1 MHAAAKAVVVRKSL
15 GGNPVPVRFRPQADQ
30 GHQLRV
36 TNLRKAAPQGAEQ
49 DCGYGANPMNLR
61 DSRAVPA
68 NHLEAENLQ
77 LWRGDHHVLKGVGF
91 TLSRGEC
98 LQVTGSNGAGKTTL
112 LRTLC
117 GLMVPEEGRVLWEG
131 RDVRTDLPAFHSALM
146 YLGHE
151 APLKADLTAREN
163 LYYWIGVRRRTPG
176 SGLDAALARVG
187 ADACRER
194 LVRTLS
200 AGQKRRVALAGLA
213 LMFCPLWLLDEPTTN
228 LDAEGQQLVGAL
240 MAEQLARGGAIVVAT
255 HQQLPAAV
263 RAARRLEMAA

>member
-1 MHAAAKAVVVRKSL
+1 M
-15 GGNPVPVRFRPQADQ
+15 PV
-30 GHQLRV
+30 
-36 TNLRKAAPQGAEQ
+36 
-49 DCGYGANPMNLR
+49 
-61 DSRAVPA
+61 

-77 LWRGDHHVLKGVGF
+77 LWRGDRHVLKGVGF

-98 LQVTGSNGAGKTTL
+98 LQVTGTNGAGKTTL

-117 GLMVPEEGRVLWEG
+117 GLMVPEEGRVLREG
-131 RDVRTDLPAFHSALM
+131 RDVRADLPAYHSSLM

-163 LYYWIGVRRRTPG
+163 LYYWIGVRRRVAG
-176 SGLDAALARVG
+176 AELDAALARVG
-187 ADACRER
+187 AGACCER
-194 LVRTLS
+194 LVRALS

-213 LMFCPLWLLDEPTTN
+213 LMFAPLWLLDEPTTN
-228 LDAEGQQLVGAL
+228 LDAEGQQVVGAL

-263 RAARRLEMAA
+263 RVAQVLELAS